1 MRGGLASCAAGV
13 AISCVVGNAW
23 GADVCAKAP
32 ELTALQ
38 VAAVQQQLMVAA
50 FACNDVSL
58 YNQFVL
64 EYRDELQGSDRSLQA
79 FFTRMDETTGAA
91 EYHTFK
97 TKMANIYSLRS
108 NANKKGFCQSAKASF
123 DAALSGE
130 KRSLASFVLTQPI
143 SINEPYT
150 NCGTTIAGVS
160 TRAGG
165 PKPNVIAAK
174 EAAAEVAA
182 EKALPAEN
190 EPPLT
195 VAAATHER
203 PPIEKI
209 MPLRAQDAVPAK
221 EEKLPMIAEA
231 PVTHV
236 ERVQENVPPPQ
247 IQPDNNAARNAT
259 PPEARRPPSVSG
271 NSYSGR
277 SFLPPP
283 PPRPPQRYTAQRP
296 VPPQYRRYYAGGP
309 YARSPYPYGN
319 PYYDRYTPPPPYYRS
334 PYGPNAPYR
343 TNPYY
348 QERNDRALER
358 APYRGDDRSDSY
370 DNEDDRSNYRAP
382 NDPRF
387 YPRDRF
393 GDYPPQRY

>member
-1 MRGGLASCAAGV
+1 MRGGLAAGAAGV
-13 AISCVVGNAW
+13 ALSCVVGNAW

-50 FACNDVSL
+50 FACNDASL
-58 YNQFVL
+58 YNRFVL
-64 EYRDELQGSDRSLQA
+64 AYRDELQRSDQSLQA

-108 NANKKGFCQSAKASF
+108 NANKNGFCQSAKASF

-143 SINEPYT
+143 AINEPYT

-160 TRAGG
+160 TRTTA
-165 PKPNVIAAK
+165 KPNVVAAN

-182 EKALPAEN
+182 AKSSPAKN
-190 EPPLT
+190 EPPVT
-195 VAAATHER
+195 VAVAAPER

-209 MPLRAQDAVPAK
+209 MPLRTQDAPQPAK
-221 EEKLPMIAEA
+221 EEPLPMIAQA
-231 PVTHV
+231 PAAP
-236 ERVQENVPPPQ
+236 EPAQEYVPPPQ
-247 IQPDNNAARNAT
+247 TQPDNRGLRNA
-259 PPEARRPPSVSG
+259 PPPQAPMPPAMRD
-271 NSYSGR
+271 NSYGGR
-277 SFLPPP
+277 TILPPP
-283 PPRPPQRYTAQRP
+283 PPRPPQRYAGQRP
-296 VPPQYRRYYAGGP
+296 VPPNYRRYYAGGP
-309 YARSPYPYGN
+309 YARSPYGD

-334 PYGPNAPYR
+334 PYGPSAPYR
-343 TNPYY
+343 VNPYY

-358 APYRGDDRSDSY
+358 APYGGDDRNSY
-370 DNEDDRSNYRAP
+370 DNQDDRSNYRAP

-387 YPRDRF
+387 YPRDRY